1 VRVFK
6 STGGRLGENSIPN
19 SGSTVIVIYSR
30 RRLLTDVSY
39 IHIKN
44 FLASGFGT
52 PMGGLSY
59 IEGGGGQ
66 ISENLQSFVEI
77 SNI

>member
-1 VRVFK
+1 M
-6 STGGRLGENSIPN
+6 
-19 SGSTVIVIYSR
+19 Y
-30 RRLLTDVSY
+30 
-39 IHIKN
+39 
-44 FLASGFGT
+44 LASWVAVGRQYRLQKNILQWEFGT

-77 SNI
+77 SNTKEDRNPISVKGL